1 VKKTDFLP
9 GTTLRLH
16 QSDDMFRFNSD
27 TAALA
32 AFIKVRKSDHVLDIG
47 TNNGVLLLHC
57 LSKGAKEG
65 VGIDLF
71 DEAIALAKE
80 NEKVNQL
87 ANAKFIVCPLEF
99 YDDKLFD
106 LIVCNP
112 PYFKVSTKNISMNP
126 FQSAAHYE
134 SSLPLESLAKHA
146 SRLLKEKGRLCIIHR
161 ADRFVEI
168 QKIFHANQ
176 LTIKRIRFIHPTPT
190 KPAVGILIEATKNGL
205 DTCVVEAP
213 LIRKKGESL

>member
-1 VKKTDFLP
+1 VKKTDYLP

-16 QSDDMFRFNSD
+16 QRDDMFRFNSD

-32 AFIKVRKSDHVLDIG
+32 AFIKVRKQDRVLDVG

-71 DEAIALAKE
+71 EEAIALAKE
-80 NEKVNQL
+80 NAQLNQL
-87 ANAKFIVCPLEF
+87 NHAKFVVCPLEF
-99 YDDKLFD
+99 YEDKPYD

-112 PYFKVSTKNISMNP
+112 PYFKYSTKDVLLNT

-134 SSLPLESLAKHA
+134 SSLSLEMLAKHA
-146 SRLLKEKGRLCIIHR
+146 YRLLKEKGRLSIIHR
-161 ADRFVEI
+161 ADRLTEI
-168 QKIFHANQ
+168 QRILHENQ
-176 LTIKRIRFIHPTPT
+176 LTIKRIRFIHPTLV
-190 KPAVGILIEATKNGL
+190 KPAVGVLIEAMKNGL
-205 DTCVVEAP
+205 DACVVEAP
-213 LIRKKGESL
+213 LIRKKGESQ